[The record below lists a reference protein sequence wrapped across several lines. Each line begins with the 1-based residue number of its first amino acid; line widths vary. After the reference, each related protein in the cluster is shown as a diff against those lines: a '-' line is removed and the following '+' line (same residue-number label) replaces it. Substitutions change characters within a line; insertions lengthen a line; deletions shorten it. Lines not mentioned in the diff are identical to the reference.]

1 MSRGRRAT
9 QRTKYHA
16 GLTPETVIDAAVEL
30 THIKGLETWSL
41 RDLSKELGVA
51 PSAVYHHVGGRE
63 VLSQQVVRR
72 VLLMIDAPT
81 TVMPWRDWFRST
93 LFSARPVLMRY
104 PGVARWLILHGP
116 ALPEMAPIVDSAI
129 ESLNEAGFGERVGFV
144 CSALI
149 NVAMMV
155 IATADDRFNH
165 DGDGPRD
172 YETFVQ
178 SLSDVAQGSPGVALI
193 SRDVVSRFAG
203 SPDETDVA
211 RDLYYRSLLE
221 ALMDGFEA
229 SLPPR
234 SE

>member
-30 THIKGLETWSL
+30 TRIKGLETWSL

-155 IATADDRFNH
+155 IVRGTMRLSFRVSPMSLRAVPGSRSYRVMSSHGSRALRM
-165 DGDGPRD
+165 RRMLR
-172 YETFVQ
+172 ETSTTVP
-178 SLSDVAQGSPGVALI
+178 SSRLSWMGSRRVCLL
-193 SRDVVSRFAG
+193 VVSSNG
-203 SPDETDVA
+203 SRMMSVA
-211 RDLYYRSLLE
+211 
-221 ALMDGFEA
+221 
-229 SLPPR
+229 
-234 SE
+234 

>member
-1 MSRGRRAT
+1 M
-9 QRTKYHA
+9 
-16 GLTPETVIDAAVEL
+16 
-30 THIKGLETWSL
+30 

-51 PSAVYHHVGGRE
+51 PSAIYHHVGGRE

-72 VLLMIDAPT
+72 VLSMIDVPT
-81 TVMPWRDWFRST
+81 VVMPWREWFRSA
-93 LFSARPVLMRY
+93 LFAARPVLMNY

-116 ALPEMAPIVDSAI
+116 TLSETAPMIDSAV

-155 IATADDRFNH
+155 IATADDRLNH

-172 YETFVQ
+172 YDTFVQ
-178 SLSDVAQGSPGVALI
+178 SLSEIAQGSPGVALI
-193 SRDVVSRFAG
+193 SRDVVSQFAG
-203 SPDETDVA
+203 SPDEAEAA

-229 SLPPR
+229 SLSPQP
-234 SE
+234 